1 MEDSNAFKMAGQL
14 PEPYKEY
21 AEKKLQKLFSYIEN
35 SENPQRTKIL
45 CLEPLEAL
53 TKEEFE
59 RLIKE
64 CHQYE
69 NYLWT
74 ATNTKTTKT
83 KEL

>member
-35 SENPQRTKIL
+35 SDSPQRTKTL

-59 RLIKE
+59 KLIKE
-64 CHQYE
+64 SYFFDNH
-69 NYLWT
+69 
-74 ATNTKTTKT
+74 
-83 KEL
+83 